1 MNSHITFLYLTLIK
15 ILLENYAEFA
25 TNYMETKVY
34 VSQKQLFLALAT
46 RIYERSNY
54 EAKINYEVP

>member
-46 RIYERSNY
+46 RI
-54 EAKINYEVP
+54 